1 MNVATVKIAVAI
13 EGARRVVES
22 GMLWEDEVGELW
34 EARPDGTWLDIGDT
48 INREELGTLD
58 TAEED
63 PTHWQFYD
71 LALTALYLS
80 GEVETAY
87 GHETTGSD
95 GRRRAPVR
103 LVKGEGVT

>member
-13 EGARRVVES
+13 EGARRAVQS

-34 EARPDGTWLDIGDT
+34 EVRPGDVWLDIADT
-48 INREELGTLD
+48 VNREELGTL
-58 TAEED
+58 APALPD

-103 LVKGEGVT
+103 LVKGEDVT